1 MKLMITSG
9 TIHNQ
14 VCITGRESM
23 TIMRTIENNLCHQHM
38 CQVSSQYHHL
48 HNHRLYSSTDS
59 IQLLS
64 CYMVW
69 TIILWFASWQL
80 VTGHH
85 NMQVTK
91 IIVSCEISYV
101 LNILMI
107 RKKLKCKKKYP
118 SASMHGMVKLLK
130 VGRYQ
135 AQFSGMKTIK
145 ISAAHSNI
153 HHFLSLEIFNNCNNN
168 HVTWHQPVSL
178 QTLEITSRL
187 ISSINCN

>member
-48 HNHRLYSSTDS
+48 HNNRLYSSTDS

-85 NMQVTK
+85 W
-91 IIVSCEISYV
+91 IICKLLKSLFPVNKSYV

-107 RKKLKCKKKYP
+107 RKKLKCKKIYP
-118 SASMHGMVKLLK
+118 LASMHGIVKLLK
-130 VGRYQ
+130 VRRYQ

-145 ISAAHSNI
+145 ISAAHST
-153 HHFLSLEIFNNCNNN
+153 F
-168 HVTWHQPVSL
+168 
-178 QTLEITSRL
+178 ITSCL
-187 ISSINCN
+187 

>member
-107 RKKLKCKKKYP
+107 RKKIKMQKEISFCFNAWHCEAAKSWEIP
-118 SASMHGMVKLLK
+118 SSVQWHENNQNQCSTFK
-130 VGRYQ
+130 
-135 AQFSGMKTIK
+135 
-145 ISAAHSNI
+145 HS
-153 HHFLSLEIFNNCNNN
+153 SL
-168 HVTWHQPVSL
+168 PVSRNIQQL
-178 QTLEITSRL
+178 
-187 ISSINCN
+187 